1 MAEIS
6 PTAMK
11 FLRQRVNLRHLRL
24 VLILDEERSITR
36 TAERL
41 CISQAAVSKTRAEF
55 EKGIGAPLFEWFGNR
70 LEVTPLGKCVLQSA
84 RRIVAELECLSDEF
98 AQMKSGMR
106 GVLTIGTRTISGQP
120 FLARVTA
127 AFKEAHPAV
136 MVELLDIDLA
146 SLMERL
152 AKGTISLLFGRY
164 DASFAGANV
173 EAHAILS
180 DRNVV
185 LASPHHPLA
194 DQRRIAWPDLV
205 SRAWILTPEG
215 HAGRFAREYLS
226 AHLSRQQL
234 PFPTNLIE
242 TQSLLLILTLFQ
254 AGDFLTLLPEGV
266 AAQVESRGLGRV
278 LNGEPVGPPEP
289 LCLMWRSDLP
299 LPPAARQF
307 RDLAMDMLK
316 GASVERELNQGPA
329 RGDAK
334 RFETVQRG
342 PPRPRKRPPQKIIA
356 RAGAR

>member
-1 MAEIS
+1 
-6 PTAMK
+6 
-11 FLRQRVNLRHLRL
+11 
-24 VLILDEERSITR
+24 
-36 TAERL
+36 
-41 CISQAAVSKTRAEF
+41 
-55 EKGIGAPLFEWFGNR
+55 
-70 LEVTPLGKCVLQSA
+70 
-84 RRIVAELECLSDEF
+84 
-98 AQMKSGMR
+98 
-106 GVLTIGTRTISGQP
+106 
-120 FLARVTA
+120 
-127 AFKEAHPAV
+127 